1 MKAIALR
8 MLITAGVASIFIW
21 FYWSNK
27 QSVGYF
33 AETHDGVTSIQ
44 AGTTPSNIAISVL
57 GLALFCVLM
66 QIKIQVEDFH
76 VAPLWR
82 RFAAFL
88 IDFLFSLIVLSSI
101 YAAVPLLVEAARTGS
116 FRWHYERDYWVPTD
130 LVNVILIFVFMANVF
145 MHFAFPLARCRQ
157 TMGSFILRIAT
168 VSAGGSLLRMPLSTA
183 TWRTYKEFAGLCSP
197 WRTIKERDL
206 QGKTWYD
213 RETGFTVVTY

>member
-8 MLITAGVASIFIW
+8 ILITAGVASIFIW

-82 RFAAFL
+82 RLAAFL
-88 IDFLFSLIVLSSI
+88 IDFLG
-101 YAAVPLLVEAARTGS
+101 YRTSHRSFASPVTFKWGS
-116 FRWHYERDYWVPTD
+116 RPTVREGRRASTSPGNEDGSADRPCLDPYE
-130 LVNVILIFVFMANVF
+130 
-145 MHFAFPLARCRQ
+145 
-157 TMGSFILRIAT
+157 
-168 VSAGGSLLRMPLSTA
+168 
-183 TWRTYKEFAGLCSP
+183 
-197 WRTIKERDL
+197 
-206 QGKTWYD
+206 D
-213 RETGFTVVTY
+213 REASGSALRRISPSIQQPGPFPPSR